1 MRGADVLLEVLRAEG
16 VTKIF
21 GNPGTTELPLIDAL
35 ARYPEI
41 EYVLAL
47 QEASAVAMADGYAQV
62 TRRPAFVNLH
72 TAGGLGHG
80 MGNILNA
87 VASCTPLV
95 VTAGQQDQRHR
106 VTYPLLGANLTAMA
120 SSVAKWTHEVTD
132 ISEIP
137 IVVRRAFQDAMA
149 APRGIVFLSLPM
161 DVMDQVGLVD
171 PGRRS
176 LIERSILP
184 PEVTELADLV
194 ASYEPGRLAL
204 LAGDDVV
211 AGDSTAEVIAL
222 AETLGTPVFG
232 SSWPAVNS
240 FPPAHPLW
248 MGNLPTKASEIAER
262 LSKFDAI
269 FALGGKSLI
278 TILYTEGPVVP
289 ENVEIIHLS
298 SNPLDLGRT
307 YYTRLGVTGD
317 IAVTLSRLL
326 QVLEVKLPS
335 NREKVARVISS
346 AQKRRA
352 CELTESRAHVEARY
366 KELPIPPMVAAYEMM
381 RAIPPETLIVDEA
394 LSATKYVRMFHR
406 SGRAGDYRFF
416 RGGGLGWG
424 MPAAVGCCLGL
435 GRKTTVCV
443 MGDGAAMYSPQALW
457 SAANQ
462 KLPIVFVIMNNREYN
477 VLKNFM
483 REQKHYISAQTRR
496 FIGMDL
502 TSPPIDYVSLAQSMG
517 LKGTRIESASMI
529 ADAVAAAIK
538 CAEPAL
544 IEIAIGCEDSRVTD
558 RATMQASL
566 RAEVGEYA
574 Y

>member
-1 MRGADVLLEVLRAEG
+1 MRGADVLLEVLRGEG

-41 EYVLAL
+41 DYVLAL

-95 VTAGQQDQRHR
+95 ITAGQQDQRHR

-120 SSVAKWTHEVTD
+120 TSVAKWTHEVTD
-132 ISEIP
+132 IAEIP

-176 LIERSILP
+176 LIDRCILP
-184 PEVTELADLV
+184 PEVTELAELV
-194 ASYEPGRLAL
+194 SSYEPGRLAL

-211 AGDSTAEVIAL
+211 AGDSAAEVVAL
-222 AETLGTPVFG
+222 AEALGAPVFG

-240 FPPAHPLW
+240 FPPTHPLW

-262 LSKFDAI
+262 LSQFDAI

-278 TILYTEGPVVP
+278 TILYTAGPVVP
-289 ENVEIIHLS
+289 EDVEIIHLS
-298 SNPLDLGRT
+298 PNPLDLGRT
-307 YYTRLGVTGD
+307 YYTRLGITGD
-317 IAVTLSRLL
+317 IAVTVARLL
-326 QVLEVKLPS
+326 QVLEPNSQRK
-335 NREKVARVISS
+335 RDKVAHVIAS
-346 AQKRRA
+346 AQERRA
-352 CELTESRAHVEARY
+352 RGLTESRAQVEARY
-366 KELPIPPMVAAYEMM
+366 NELPIPPMVAAYEMM

-394 LSATKYVRMFHR
+394 LAVTKYVRMFHQ

-424 MPAAVGCCLGL
+424 MPAAVGCSLGL
-435 GRKTTVCV
+435 GRKATVCV

-483 REQKHYISAQTRR
+483 REQPHFVSAQTGR

-502 TSPPIDYVSLAQSMG
+502 TSPTVDYVALAQSMG
-517 LKGTRIESASMI
+517 VRGVRVESAAKI
-529 ADAVAAAIK
+529 AEAVAEAIER
-538 CAEPAL
+538 AEPAL
-544 IEIAIGCEDSRVTD
+544 IEIAIGCQD
-558 RATMQASL
+558 
-566 RAEVGEYA
+566 
-574 Y
+574 